1 MGRGRWLIE
10 GCSDVMCTL
19 IPFLREVAG
28 QLLGVDSEPLTAG
41 SCLVDRYWVVPRSGD
56 ATDFEKVVDLCLNEK
71 VDFVLP
77 TWEDRLEMW
86 AAHRVSLLA
95 RGVQVIVSPP
105 ETIRICRD
113 KWETYRFFA
122 AHSIPTPATSLE
134 HEYPVVKPRLGEGSR
149 RFLVADPSIGKLP
162 IDGYISQE
170 LLSGE
175 ELSIDLLCDSAGS
188 PVYVVPRRRVRI
200 ENGRSMVAEVV
211 HVPAAV
217 AEVKRLARALLFFGP
232 VNVQCFRIERGVFF
246 TDLNPRVSGGLS
258 LSMKATEN
266 WFRVIAEAH
275 LGGPHHPAP
284 VRYGLATVR
293 HLSDNFVAAAS
304 LYRERSD

>member
-1 MGRGRWLIE
+1 
-10 GCSDVMCTL
+10 MCTL

-28 QLLGVDSEPLTAG
+28 PLLGVDSEPLTAG

-56 ATDFEKVVDLCLNEK
+56 TADFEKVVDLCLNER

-86 AAHRVSLLA
+86 AARRDSLLA
-95 RGVQVIVSPP
+95 RGVHVIVSPP
-105 ETIRICRD
+105 ETVRICRD
-113 KWETYRFFA
+113 KWETYRFLA

-149 RFLVADPSIGKLP
+149 GFLVADPSIGKFP
-162 IDGYISQE
+162 IDGCISQE
-170 LLSGE
+170 FLPVRSFP
-175 ELSIDLLCDSAGS
+175 SIFLCGSAGS

-211 HVPAAV
+211 HVPAV
-217 AEVKRLARALLFFGP
+217 IAEVKRLARALRFFGP

-258 LSMKATEN
+258 LSLKATEN

-293 HLSDNFVAAAS
+293 HLSDNFVAAGS
-304 LYRERSD
+304 LYPKRTTEA